1 MIFDFL
7 KNHIPGFQNIRLLD
21 SSARVGIRESRR
33 VVGEY
38 VLKHEDLLK
47 ETIFDDAIVILAST
61 VDIHTSSTV
70 IYTPRETMSPYSI
83 PYRSIIAKDLDNVW
97 MAGRNVSAD
106 RYAHGAVRV
115 MPPSIA
121 MGQAAGI
128 AASLACKN
136 NAKAK
141 DVPYGEL
148 RAILMKQ
155 NAYLG

>member
-1 MIFDFL
+1 
-7 KNHIPGFQNIRLLD
+7 
-21 SSARVGIRESRR
+21 
-33 VVGEY
+33 
-38 VLKHEDLLK
+38 
-47 ETIFDDAIVILAST
+47 
-61 VDIHTSSTV
+61 
-70 IYTPRETMSPYSI
+70 MSPYSI

-128 AASLACKN
+128 AASLACKTN
-136 NAKAK
+136 VKAK

-148 RAILMKQ
+148 RTILMKQ